1 MPTSEAPSGS
11 MAGGPVPARVTLP
24 GNLPEA
30 LKYLDDAQLQKLLD
44 AVAAEIKRRRQAAP
58 QKPVNPAP
66 STVTSSPGKSKAGHD
81 TNADRIDEV
90 PQGKANL
97 IRASFKAGLKPAV
110 IARTFG
116 ISQSAISR
124 ILGSLEKSK
133 G

>member
-1 MPTSEAPSGS
+1 MRASGAPSGS
-11 MAGGPVPARVTLP
+11 IAGEPVPARVTLP
-24 GNLPEA
+24 GNLSEA

-44 AVAAEIKRRRQAAP
+44 AVTAEIKRRRQAAP
-58 QKPVNPAP
+58 QKPASPAP
-66 STVTSSPGKSKAGHD
+66 LTATLSPGKSMARHD

-116 ISQSAISR
+116 ISESAISR